1 MRAAFLQAVDN
12 CNRKLSWW
20 LTTYIL
26 KWTVLILAFIAWS
39 LVMYRAGGVRAE
51 QKYEEWK
58 ERFADD
64 YISQMEAAERG
75 MPPDPR
81 ELLEEQEITAIA
93 KVLYGVSGNSDA
105 DLRKYCW
112 AMFNRVDNKSGEFAD
127 ENSLNE
133 VLSKPKQFVGYN
145 PEKADG
151 YPVLDRLKQ
160 IAREE
165 YGTWKYGSSRP
176 YDVTYCWIYW
186 TPDKILLMNDINDWI
201 HGV

>member
-1 MRAAFLQAVDN
+1 MRALILQAVDN
-12 CNRKLSWW
+12 CNRKFGWW
-20 LTTYIL
+20 IVTYAM

-51 QKYEEWK
+51 QRYEEWK
-58 ERFADD
+58 ARFADD

-81 ELLEEQEITAIA
+81 ELLAEQEITAIA
-93 KVLYGVSGNSDA
+93 KVLYGVEGNTDA
-105 DLRKYCW
+105 DLHKYCW
-112 AMFNRVDNKSGEFAD
+112 AIFNRVDNKAGEFAD
-127 ENSLNE
+127 VTSIED
-133 VLSKPKQFVGYN
+133 VISKPSQFVGYN
-145 PEKADG
+145 PDYADN

-165 YGTWKYGSSRP
+165 YVTWKNGSRP
-176 YDVTYCWIYW
+176 YDVTYCFIYW
-186 TPDKILLMNDINDWI
+186 TPDKILLMKDFNDWI